1 MDENFLR
8 NCYVIRNSE
17 QKQQQQQQ
25 QQQQQHNHRYV
36 RFDDHRS
43 FTEQQPQQQQQLAA
57 SPPIDKYHFV
67 YLGLFCC
74 GIGFLLP
81 YSIYITCVDYFHTQ
95 FPQTAIIFHLNFIY
109 IIVAFSTVVFSN
121 IIANVLSVKRRV
133 IFGYCLTL
141 VILMFITIFC
151 VGLEVFPQQ
160 WSYCIF
166 LLSVGI
172 IAIGCTLQQSSFYG
186 LTSML
191 PFRYTQ
197 AVMTGESF
205 AGLLASCARIS
216 TNLFMS
222 NDSHLSTILFFSLG
236 LLFVQFCF
244 ISYLVIQRSKFIE
257 YYVYQCEN
265 AKKNEDIEFQIRCHT
280 ASINSKQAIVDDNEE
295 NLESNPSNIQ
305 DLHFGIL
312 TVDTFDDQQQPI
324 ISSYDRYSLN
334 LRLRIKREWYY
345 RVDCIRIIWPY
356 MISIACTYLVTL
368 SLFPGVESEMINCQW
383 REWLPIIL
391 MALFNT
397 FDVFGKIFALFTHR
411 ILSPMQL
418 FVGSLLR
425 LIYIP
430 LMLLCIL
437 PKHAPLL
444 SNLFWQFFF
453 SSTLGLTN
461 GYFGS
466 VPMIRA
472 PVTIIEERKELTGNL
487 MMFSYSIGLT
497 VGSLLSYLLD
507 AIIGQSTGVDWCQ
520 PVSSL
525 NQTIWAIFHNS
536 NNNSSIS

>member
-8 NCYVIRNSE
+8 NCYVSRNSE
-17 QKQQQQQQ
+17 QQ
-25 QQQQQHNHRYV
+25 QQQQQHNHRYI

-43 FTEQQPQQQQQLAA
+43 FTEQQPQQQSTLT
-57 SPPIDKYHFV
+57 PPIDKYHFI
-67 YLGLFCC
+67 YFALFCC

-81 YSIYITCVDYFHTQ
+81 YSIYITCVDYFHAQ

-109 IIVAFSTVVFSN
+109 IIVAFSTVLFSN
-121 IIANVLSVKRRV
+121 IIANILSVKRRV

-141 VILMFITIFC
+141 IILMFITIFC
-151 VGLEVFPQQ
+151 VGLEIFPQK
-160 WSYCIF
+160 WSYSIF
-166 LLSVGI
+166 LLSVAI
-172 IAIGCTLQQSSFYG
+172 IAVGCTLQQSSFYG

-191 PFRYTQ
+191 PSRYTQ

-236 LLFVQFCF
+236 LLFVQLCF
-244 ISYLVIQRSKFIE
+244 IFYLMIQRSIFIE
-257 YYVYQCEN
+257 YYIHQCEN
-265 AKKNEDIEFQIRCHT
+265 ARKNEEIEFQIRCHA
-280 ASINSKQAIVDDNEE
+280 ASVHSKQTIIDDNEE
-295 NLESNPSNIQ
+295 NLESNTSTIQ
-305 DLHFGIL
+305 DPHFGIL

-324 ISSYDRYSLN
+324 ISSADQYSLK
-334 LRLRIKREWYY
+334 LWFRIKREWY
-345 RVDCIRIIWPY
+345 RRLDCIRAIWPY
-356 MISIACTYLVTL
+356 MLSIACTYLVTL

-397 FDVFGKIFALFTHR
+397 FDVFGKMFALIAHDL
-411 ILSPMQL
+411 LSPIQL
-418 FVGSLLR
+418 FICSLLR

-430 LMLLCIL
+430 LMILCIL
-437 PKHAPLL
+437 PKYTAYL
-444 SNLFWQFFF
+444 SSLFWQFFF

-472 PVTIIEERKELTGNL
+472 PISIIEERKELTGNL
-487 MMFSYSIGLT
+487 MMFSYSVGLT
-497 VGSLLSYLLD
+497 VGSLISYLLD

-520 PVSSL
+520 TLPSL
-525 NQTIWAIFHNS
+525 NQTTWAII
-536 NNNSSIS
+536 NNGSYDDNKS

>member
-8 NCYVIRNSE
+8 HCYVIRNSE
-17 QKQQQQQQ
+17 HQQT
-25 QQQQQHNHRYV
+25 HNHRYT

-43 FTEQQPQQQQQLAA
+43 YTEQQSQQSL
-57 SPPIDKYHFV
+57 PPVDKYHLV
-67 YLGLFCC
+67 YFALFCC

-81 YSIYITCVDYFHTQ
+81 YSIYITCVDYFHSQ

-109 IIVAFSTVVFSN
+109 IIVAFVTVLFSN

-151 VGLEVFPQQ
+151 IALEVFSHHL
-160 WSYCIF
+160 SYSIF
-166 LLSVGI
+166 LLSVAI
-172 IAIGCTLQQSSFYG
+172 LAIGCTLQQSSFYG

-191 PFRYTQ
+191 PYRYTQ

-205 AGLLASCARIS
+205 AGLLASSARIS
-216 TNLFMS
+216 TNLFMP

-244 ISYLVIQRSKFIE
+244 IFYILMQRSTFIE
-257 YYVYQCEN
+257 YYVRQCEN
-265 AKKNEDIEFQIRCHT
+265 AKRNEDIEFQIRCHA
-280 ASINSKQAIVDDNEE
+280 ASINSKQTIVDETEE
-295 NLESNPSNIQ
+295 TLESNMTSVREPQ
-305 DLHFGIL
+305 FGIL

-324 ISSYDRYSLN
+324 IPTHYEYPIKLWF
-334 LRLRIKREWYY
+334 RIKREWYR
-345 RVDCIRIIWPY
+345 RVDCMRTIWPY

-391 MALFNT
+391 MALFNI
-397 FDVFGKIFALFTHR
+397 FDVFGKIFALAAHQLLT
-411 ILSPMQL
+411 PMKL
-418 FVGSLLR
+418 VICSLLR
-425 LIYIP
+425 LIYVP
-430 LMLLCIL
+430 LMILCIL
-437 PKHAPLL
+437 PKSSPLL
-444 SNLFWQFFF
+444 SNIFWQFFL

-472 PVTIIEERKELTGNL
+472 PLPMIEERKELTGNL
-487 MMFSYSIGLT
+487 MMFSYSVGLT
-497 VGSLLSYLLD
+497 SGSLLSYLLD
-507 AIIGQSTGVDWCQ
+507 VIIGQSTGVDWCQ
-520 PVSSL
+520 PLTTL
-525 NQTIWAIFHNS
+525 NETKSNMIVNS
-536 NNNSSIS
+536 NITDNISS

>member
-17 QKQQQQQQ
+17 Q
-25 QQQQQHNHRYV
+25 QQQQQHNHRYI

-43 FTEQQPQQQQQLAA
+43 FTEQQPQQQSTLT
-57 SPPIDKYHFV
+57 PPIDKYHFI
-67 YLGLFCC
+67 YFALFCC

-109 IIVAFSTVVFSN
+109 IILAFSTVLFSN
-121 IIANVLSVKRRV
+121 IIANILSVKRRV

-141 VILMFITIFC
+141 IILMFITIFC
-151 VGLEVFPQQ
+151 VGLEIFPQQ
-160 WSYCIF
+160 WSYSIF

-172 IAIGCTLQQSSFYG
+172 IAVGCTLQQSSFYG

-216 TNLFMS
+216 TKLFMS

-236 LLFVQFCF
+236 LLFVQLCF
-244 ISYLVIQRSKFIE
+244 IFYLTIQRSTFIE
-257 YYVYQCEN
+257 YYIHQCEN
-265 AKKNEDIEFQIRCHT
+265 AKKNEEIEFQIRCHA
-280 ASINSKQAIVDDNEE
+280 ASIHSKQTIIDDNEE
-295 NLESNPSNIQ
+295 NLESNTSAIQ
-305 DLHFGIL
+305 DPHFGIL
-312 TVDTFDDQQQPI
+312 TVDTFDDQHQPI
-324 ISSYDRYSLN
+324 ISSSDQYSLK
-334 LRLRIKREWYY
+334 LWFRIKREWY
-345 RVDCIRIIWPY
+345 RRLDCIRAIWPY
-356 MISIACTYLVTL
+356 MLSIACTYVVTL

-391 MALFNT
+391 MALFNI
-397 FDVFGKIFALFTHR
+397 FDVFGKMFALIAHH

-418 FVGSLLR
+418 FICSLLR

-430 LMLLCIL
+430 LMILCIL
-437 PKHAPLL
+437 PKHAAYL

-472 PVTIIEERKELTGNL
+472 PISIIEERKELTGNL

-497 VGSLLSYLLD
+497 VGSLISYLLD

-520 PVSSL
+520 TVSTL
-525 NQTIWAIFHNS
+525 NQTTWAII
-536 NNNSSIS
+536 NNSSYNDNNS

>member
-8 NCYVIRNSE
+8 HCYVIRNSE
-17 QKQQQQQQ
+17 QQ
-25 QQQQQHNHRYV
+25 QQQQQHNHRYT

-43 FTEQQPQQQQQLAA
+43 FTEQQSQQQLTLT
-57 SPPIDKYHFV
+57 PPVDKYHLV
-67 YLGLFCC
+67 YFGLFCC

-109 IIVAFSTVVFSN
+109 IILAFSTVLFSN

-141 VILMFITIFC
+141 IILMFITIFC
-151 VGLEVFPQQ
+151 VGLEMFPQNL
-160 WSYCIF
+160 SYTIF
-166 LLSVGI
+166 LLSVAI
-172 IAIGCTLQQSSFYG
+172 LAIGCTLQQSSFYG

-216 TNLFMS
+216 TNLFMP

-244 ISYLVIQRSKFIE
+244 IFYLMIQRSTFIE
-257 YYVYQCEN
+257 YYVRQCEN
-265 AKKNEDIEFQIRCHT
+265 AKRNEDIEFQIRCHA
-280 ASINSKQAIVDDNEE
+280 ASINSKQTIIDESEE
-295 NLESNPSNIQ
+295 TLESNTSTIRDP
-305 DLHFGIL
+305 HFGIL
-312 TVDTFDDQQQPI
+312 TMDTFDDQQQPI
-324 ISSYDRYSLN
+324 IPTNYEYSLK
-334 LRLRIKREWYY
+334 LWFRIKREWYR
-345 RVDCIRIIWPY
+345 RVDCMRTIWPY
-356 MISIACTYLVTL
+356 MICIAFTYFVTL

-383 REWLPIIL
+383 RESLPIIL
-391 MALFNT
+391 MALFNI
-397 FDVFGKIFALFTHR
+397 FDVFGKIFALATHH
-411 ILSPMQL
+411 ILSPMKL
-418 FVGSLLR
+418 LLCSLVR
-425 LIYIP
+425 FIYIP
-430 LMLLCIL
+430 LMILCIL
-437 PKHAPLL
+437 PKRSPLL
-444 SNLFWQFFF
+444 SNIFWQFFL

-487 MMFSYSIGLT
+487 MMFSYSVGLT
-497 VGSLLSYLLD
+497 LGSLLSYLLD

-520 PVSSL
+520 PVSLL
-525 NQTIWAIFHNS
+525 NQTIWTTINNTT
-536 NNNSSIS
+536 NNNDNSS